1 MPRNR
6 LYKSAPDPQASGV
19 DEAPAAPFHL
29 QLQIGSDGRVLIPA
43 ELRRQMKIDASSRLT
58 ARIIDG
64 ELRLISPI
72 AALDQLW
79 RYVRENDKGT
89 GSAVDELIAERRAEA
104 ARE

>member
-43 ELRRQMKIDASSRLT
+43 ELRRQMRLESGGMVN
-58 ARIIDG
+58 AELVDG
-64 ELRLISPI
+64 ELRLLSP
-72 AALDQLW
+72 AVALDRLE
-79 RYVRENDKGT
+79 RLFAPLRAGP
-89 GSAVDELIAERRAEA
+89 SLVDELLAERRAEA

>member
-29 QLQIGSDGRVLIPA
+29 QLQIGSDGLVLIPA
-43 ELRRQMKIDASSRLT
+43 ELRRQMRLEPGGMVN
-58 ARIIDG
+58 AELVDG
-64 ELRLISPI
+64 ELRLLSP
-72 AALDQLW
+72 AVALDRLE
-79 RYVRENDKGT
+79 RLFAPLRAGP
-89 GSAVDELIAERRAEA
+89 SLVDELLAERRAEA